1 MSKACGFLNSET
13 YLKESHEMDK
23 QMKRENMSEPHQDL
37 IQLEEKYIRI
47 KSISL
52 IIVAIVAV
60 IFMLDWAQGFFIPL
74 ILGIFMAYILN
85 PLVVWLEEIRIPRVV
100 GSSVV
105 ILALMTCVSF
115 GGISLSRQVESIL
128 TQLPIVAKKLTAL
141 VTTKKGEPL
150 SNIQKV
156 QIAASQVEK
165 AASANDNAL
174 QKGGPMQVVVKEQK
188 FKLSD
193 FLWRGSL
200 GFAGAVGQFVTIVFL
215 AYFLL
220 ISGDTFK
227 RKLVK
232 LTGPTLTNKKITINI
247 LQDTNQSIQRYMFM
261 LLVTTAMIAL
271 LMWVALRMFG
281 LENAGAWAVASGL
294 IQLVPYFGPIATAV
308 ATGLAAFI
316 QFNSI
321 SMAIAVAGVSLVI
334 AAIVGEF
341 ITTWMTGR
349 IAKMNSPAIFVSLMF
364 FTWLWGFWGMLLGI
378 PIIVITKVISGHI
391 EYLQPVA
398 EILGE

>member
-1 MSKACGFLNSET
+1 
-13 YLKESHEMDK
+13 MDK
-23 QMKRENMSEPHQDL
+23 QMPQANMNESHQDL
-37 IQLEEKYIRI
+37 IQHDAKYLKI
-47 KSISL
+47 KSTSL
-52 IIVAIVAV
+52 MIVAVVAV
-60 IFMLDWAQGFFIPL
+60 IFALDWAQSFFITL
-74 ILGIFMAYILN
+74 ILSIFIAYILN
-85 PLVVWLEEIRIPRVV
+85 PLVIWLEKIKIPRVI
-100 GSSVV
+100 GSSVIV
-105 ILALMTCVSF
+105 AALITCISF
-115 GGISLSRQVESIL
+115 GGIGLSSQVKSIIS
-128 TQLPIVAKKLTAL
+128 QLPIISKKITSL

-165 AASANDNAL
+165 AANSDDNAL
-174 QKGGPMQVVVKEQK
+174 RKGVPMQVIIKEQK

-200 GFAGAVGQFVTIVFL
+200 GFAGAVGQFVTIILL

-247 LQDTNQSIQRYMFM
+247 LQDINQSIQGYMFM
-261 LLVTTAMIAL
+261 LLVTNVMVAFM
-271 LMWVALRMFG
+271 MWIALRMFG

-294 IQLVPYFGPIATAV
+294 IHLVPYFGPIAIAA
-308 ATGLAAFI
+308 ATGMAAFT
-316 QFNSI
+316 QFDSI
-321 SMAIAVAGVSLVI
+321 TMAFSVAGVSLVI
-334 AAIVGEF
+334 AAIVGIF
-341 ITTWMTGR
+341 ITTWMAGR
-349 IAKMNSPAIFVSLMF
+349 IAKMNSAAVFVSLVF
-364 FTWLWGFWGMLLGI
+364 FTWLWGVWGMLLGI
-378 PIIVITKVISGHI
+378 PIIVILKVISEYI

>member
-1 MSKACGFLNSET
+1 MSNQTPQENTSE
-13 YLKESHEMDK
+13 S
-23 QMKRENMSEPHQDL
+23 HQDL
-37 IQLEEKYIRI
+37 IQLEEKHTRI

-60 IFMLDWAQGFFIPL
+60 IFMLDWAQSFFIPL
-74 ILGIFMAYILN
+74 ILGIFIAYILN
-85 PLVVWLEEIRIPRVV
+85 PLVVWLEKIKIPRVV

-105 ILALMTCVSF
+105 ILALMACISF

-128 TQLPIVAKKLTAL
+128 TQLPIVAKKLTVL

-150 SNIQKV
+150 SNIQKM

-165 AASANDNAL
+165 VANSNDNAL
-174 QKGGPMQVVVKEQK
+174 QKGDPMQVVIKEQK

-200 GFAGAVGQFVTIVFL
+200 GFAGAVGQFVTIIFL

-232 LTGPTLTNKKITINI
+232 LTGPTLTNKKITVSI

-261 LLVTTAMIAL
+261 LLVTTSMIAL

-349 IAKMNSPAIFVSLMF
+349 IAKMNSPAVFVSLMF

-378 PIIVITKVISGHI
+378 PIIVIAKVISGHI

>member
-1 MSKACGFLNSET
+1 MDNQTPQGNA
-13 YLKESHEMDK
+13 HELHHNLA
-23 QMKRENMSEPHQDL
+23 QS
-37 IQLEEKYIRI
+37 EEKYLKI

-52 IIVAIVAV
+52 IILAIVAV
-60 IFMLDWAQGFFIPL
+60 IFMLDWAQSFFIPL
-74 ILGIFMAYILN
+74 ILGLFIAYILN
-85 PLVVWLEEIRIPRVV
+85 PLVAWLEKIKIPRVV

-105 ILALMTCVSF
+105 VLVLMACVSF
-115 GGISLSRQVESIL
+115 GGISLSHQVESIS

-150 SNIQKV
+150 SNIQKM

-165 AASANDNAL
+165 AANSNDVL
-174 QKGGPMQVVVKEQK
+174 QKGDPMQVVIKEQK
-188 FKLSD
+188 FKFSD
-193 FLWRGSL
+193 FIWRGSL
-200 GFAGAVGQFVTIVFL
+200 GFAGAVGQFITIIFL

-220 ISGDTFK
+220 ISGNTFK

-232 LTGPTLTNKKITINI
+232 LTGPNLSNKKITVNL
-247 LQDTNQSIQRYMFM
+247 LQAINQSIQRYMLM
-261 LLVTTAMIAL
+261 LLVTTAMITL
-271 LMWVALRMFG
+271 LMWVALRLFG

-316 QFNSI
+316 QFNSV

-349 IAKMNSPAIFVSLMF
+349 IAKMNSPAVFVSLMF

-378 PIIVITKVISGHI
+378 PIIVIAKVISGHI

>member
-1 MSKACGFLNSET
+1 VWLFNSDT

-23 QMKRENMSEPHQDL
+23 KMKREKTSEPLQDSVL
-37 IQLEEKYIRI
+37 LEDKYTKI
-47 KSISL
+47 KSVSL
-52 IIVAIVAV
+52 LILAIVAV
-60 IFMLDWAQGFFIPL
+60 IFLLDWAQGFFIPL
-74 ILGIFMAYILN
+74 VLGIFIAYILN
-85 PLVVWLEEIRIPRVV
+85 PLVAWLEKIKIPRVV
-100 GSSVV
+100 GSSLVV
-105 ILALMTCVSF
+105 LALMTCVSF
-115 GGISLSRQVESIL
+115 GGVSLSRQVESIL

-141 VTTKKGEPL
+141 VTKKNGEPL
-150 SNIQKV
+150 SGIQKV
-156 QIAASQVEK
+156 QIAATQVEK
-165 AASANDNAL
+165 AANSNDSNS
-174 QKGGPMQVVVKEQK
+174 QKGGPMQVVIKEQK

-200 GFAGAVGQFVTIVFL
+200 GFAGAVGQFATVIFL

-220 ISGDTFK
+220 NSGDTFK

-232 LTGPTLTNKKITINI
+232 LAGPTLTNKKITINI

-271 LMWVALRMFG
+271 MMWAALHYFG
-281 LENAGAWAVASGL
+281 LENAGAWAVASAL
-294 IQLVPYFGPIATAV
+294 IQLVPYFGPIATVVALSLAV
-308 ATGLAAFI
+308 FI

-321 SMAIAVAGVSLVI
+321 SMVIAVAGVSLVI
-334 AAIVGEF
+334 AAVVGEF

-349 IAKMNSPAIFVSLMF
+349 IARMNSPAVFVSLMF

-378 PIIVITKVISGHI
+378 PIIVIVKVISGHI

>member
-1 MSKACGFLNSET
+1 MDNQTPQGNA
-13 YLKESHEMDK
+13 HELHHNLA
-23 QMKRENMSEPHQDL
+23 QS
-37 IQLEEKYIRI
+37 EEKYLKI

-52 IIVAIVAV
+52 IILAIVAV
-60 IFMLDWAQGFFIPL
+60 IFMLDWAQSFFIPL
-74 ILGIFMAYILN
+74 ILGLFIAYILN
-85 PLVVWLEEIRIPRVV
+85 PLVAWLEKIKIPRVV

-105 ILALMTCVSF
+105 VLVLMACVSF
-115 GGISLSRQVESIL
+115 GGISLSHQVESIS

-150 SNIQKV
+150 SNIQKM

-165 AASANDNAL
+165 AANSNDVL
-174 QKGGPMQVVVKEQK
+174 QKGDPMQVVIKEQK
-188 FKLSD
+188 FKFSD
-193 FLWRGSL
+193 FIWRGSL
-200 GFAGAVGQFVTIVFL
+200 GFAGAVGQFITIIFL

-220 ISGDTFK
+220 ISGNTFK

-232 LTGPTLTNKKITINI
+232 LTGPNLSNKKITVNL
-247 LQDTNQSIQRYMFM
+247 LQAINQSIQRYMLM
-261 LLVTTAMIAL
+261 LLVTTAMITL
-271 LMWVALRMFG
+271 LMWVALRLFG

-349 IAKMNSPAIFVSLMF
+349 IAKMNSPAVFVSLMF

-378 PIIVITKVISGHI
+378 PIIVIAKVISGHI